1 MEKHDTY
8 IKTSFSLCAAGNLR
22 RPVYVENGSSMV
34 SRERESRA
42 DSSWTP
48 VATRKTL
55 VLVR

>member
-34 SRERESRA
+34 SRERKSRA
-42 DSSWTP
+42 DSS
-48 VATRKTL
+48 
-55 VLVR
+55 